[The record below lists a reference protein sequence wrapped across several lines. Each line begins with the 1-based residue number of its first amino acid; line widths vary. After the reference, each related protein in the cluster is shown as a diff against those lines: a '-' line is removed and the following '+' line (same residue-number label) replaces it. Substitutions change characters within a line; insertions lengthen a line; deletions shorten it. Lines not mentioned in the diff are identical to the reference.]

1 MENNG
6 WLLRREVGKEDEE
19 RDWGLLIQ
27 RAVSKGE

>member
-6 WLLRREVGKEDEE
+6 WLLRGEVGKEDEE
-19 RDWGLLIQ
+19 RDRDLLIH